1 MAFKIINI
9 TNTLNGKHPKHNT
22 SIDIEYSIKFK
33 KYSQKLRPTQ
43 EAIIPI
49 GDLPLDLHKMRMNGY
64 INVIQISDKDYEQTK
79 LKSERFLYG
88 DTRKKVETKVVDS
101 PVQEELDLNEHE
113 YIPIQ
118 SDLDSTDVVEVVSA
132 GDVEKPKK
140 KKSE

>member
-22 SIDIEYSIKFK
+22 NINIEYSIKFK
-33 KYSQKLRPTQ
+33 KYSQTLRPTQ

-101 PVQEELDLNEHE
+101 PVQEVLDLNE
-113 YIPIQ
+113 YTPIQ
-118 SDLDSTDVVEVVSA
+118 SEPTDVVEDDDTDALVKNNK
-132 GDVEKPKK
+132 KPKK
-140 KKSE
+140 